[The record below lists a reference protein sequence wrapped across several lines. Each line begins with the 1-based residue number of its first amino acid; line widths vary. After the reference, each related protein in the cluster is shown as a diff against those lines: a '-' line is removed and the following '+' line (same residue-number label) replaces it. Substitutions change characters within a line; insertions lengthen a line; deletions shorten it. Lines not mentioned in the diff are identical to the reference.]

1 MMKKHAWWIELFL
14 IAVIA
19 FAGSRLLMTQVL
31 AKDAVQGDSMR
42 PTLQDKDGI
51 IALRHKSVSR
61 NDIVVLD
68 APDRKHEQ
76 YVKRVIGMPGDEV
89 KVVNEQLYING
100 QKQAQPYLKTSFMR
114 NEIKA
119 WGQATGK
126 DTTGMHFTD
135 DFDIATDKA
144 TRSQTVPAG
153 EYFVM
158 GDNRFISH
166 DGRAFGFVTAAQ
178 IESVVVWRYW
188 PIKQMRTFP

>member
-1 MMKKHAWWIELFL
+1 MKKHAWWIELFL

-31 AKDAVQGDSMR
+31 AKDSIQGDSMR
-42 PTLQDKDGI
+42 PTLQDKDGVFSV
-51 IALRHKSVSR
+51 RHKHISR
-61 NDIVVLD
+61 NDIVVID
-68 APDRKHEQ
+68 APDRPNKL
-76 YVKRVIGMPGDEV
+76 YVKRVIGLPGDSV

-100 QKQAQPYLKTSFMR
+100 EKQAQPYLKTSFMR
-114 NEIKA
+114 NEIKE
-119 WGQATGK
+119 WGEITGK
-126 DTTGMHFTD
+126 DTTGMQFTS

-158 GDNRFISH
+158 GDNRFVSH

-178 IESVVVWRYW
+178 VESVVVWRYW
-188 PIKQMRTFP
+188 PLDQMRTFP